1 MGEPPPVHKWF
12 EIAAEQG
19 DLVAAFNYAV
29 CLAEGVGVPRDDV
42 RAAFWLKRAADDLVS
57 AQYWYGRM
65 LAEGRG
71 VPRDDAEAITWFARA
86 AEAGLVEAQVALAE
100 RHLNGLGTP
109 RNPQLAK
116 AWLLQAA
123 AEHTGAMFA
132 LGALHADGQ
141 DIETDHEEARRWFVR
156 AAKREHPLAALM
168 IARYA
173 VRGLGGPQDIDVGR
187 RWYEHAALLGVP
199 EAMGEL
205 STLNEELAKHPAQI
219 SQTELGLDSDVARH
233 PP

>member
-1 MGEPPPVHKWF
+1 YDEAARWFRVAAERGDRTAARDLGTLYLTGAGVALDPDEAAIWFKRAAEAGDADAQADLATLLRTGGASTVMGEPPPVHKWF

-116 AWLLQAA
+116 AWLL
-123 AEHTGAMFA
+123 
-132 LGALHADGQ
+132 
-141 DIETDHEEARRWFVR
+141 
-156 AAKREHPLAALM
+156 
-168 IARYA
+168 
-173 VRGLGGPQDIDVGR
+173 
-187 RWYEHAALLGVP
+187 
-199 EAMGEL
+199 
-205 STLNEELAKHPAQI
+205 
-219 SQTELGLDSDVARH
+219 
-233 PP
+233 